1 MAVNLDEQL
10 KKLGAAR
17 RKKIQA
23 RAALMITEE
32 MSLRELHPGIT
43 QDGASRP
50 EKRDGVKPPRR
61 K

>member
-1 MAVNLDEQL
+1 MPVSLDEIL

-23 RAALMITEE
+23 SAASIITEE
-32 MSLRELHPGIT
+32 MSLRELHLGIT
-43 QDGASRP
+43 SDVASRV
-50 EKRDGVKPPRR
+50 EKRDEVKPPRR